1 MESLLERR
9 EVMELILGTQ
19 TLVAANVGSSLYQEH
34 PGAGKGILE
43 SPSGS
48 FAPVPGLRT
57 SLLATV
63 LRASGQAKQQ
73 AEWGCHPPTSNL
85 AALRP
90 PEITATP
97 EPSPALQVSQ
107 ELVPHTITLVQAL
120 GSPGLCT
127 PQDLILP
134 TSELALAS
142 GPPGLQSHTPV
153 TLHQLQHPWALS
165 HPPAGQNQP
174 QGLASHISCPTAVL
188 GPPSPTPETPGP
200 RSTHQWASTSPSIR
214 PLQPA
219 PGPPQAEAHPIR
231 TQATHQ
237 QTGTSPKTSCM
248 PACQQQLSNTL
259 GPSVSLRSSP

>member
-1 MESLLERR
+1 MALSTRGLKAWPLQPC
-9 EVMELILGTQ
+9 IGTRIATPQ
-19 TLVAANVGSSLYQEH
+19 GPQPETMGPSST
-34 PGAGKGILE
+34 
-43 SPSGS
+43 PSGHT
-48 FAPVPGLRT
+48 P
-57 SLLATV
+57 
-63 LRASGQAKQQ
+63 
-73 AEWGCHPPTSNL
+73 
-85 AALRP
+85 P
-90 PEITATP
+90 PE
-97 EPSPALQVSQ
+97 
-107 ELVPHTITLVQAL
+107 
-120 GSPGLCT
+120 
-127 PQDLILP
+127 
-134 TSELALAS
+134 
-142 GPPGLQSHTPV
+142 PPGLQPHTPV

-200 RSTHQWASTSPSIR
+200 RSTHQWASTSPSIW

-219 PGPPQAEAHPIR
+219 PGPPQAEAHPLR